1 MNLYRKTATRTATGD
16 ETTTKKR
23 PAPKPV
29 RSDAWW
35 INYYVAGRR
44 HREKV
49 GTRGKA
55 VALYQKRKSNA
66 RAGIKLP
73 ESLRVRKAVLF
84 SDLAKDAMVYSKA
97 HKRSHRGDL
106 SNLNSLLPVFGKMSA
121 EDITQQKIAAYLN
134 SRTDLKPASL
144 NRYRSTM
151 SMI

>member
-1 MNLYRKTATRTATGD
+1 MNLHGKPATRTATG
-16 ETTTKKR
+16 ETTKKR

-29 RSDAWW
+29 RGVFEHPVGSDVWW

-55 VALYQKRKSNA
+55 VALYQKRKSDA

-73 ESLRVRKAVLF
+73 ESLRVKKTVLF

-97 HKRSHRGDL
+97 HK
-106 SNLNSLLPVFGKMSA
+106 
-121 EDITQQKIAAYLN
+121 
-134 SRTDLKPASL
+134 
-144 NRYRSTM
+144 
-151 SMI
+151 